1 MDSNGQADC
10 NVAGDELDL
19 GEVEVSTVRWHE
31 HGATLMMTVS
41 IQACKYR

>member
-19 GEVEVSTVRWHE
+19 GEVEVSTVRWE
-31 HGATLMMTVS
+31 FAMYM
-41 IQACKYR
+41 